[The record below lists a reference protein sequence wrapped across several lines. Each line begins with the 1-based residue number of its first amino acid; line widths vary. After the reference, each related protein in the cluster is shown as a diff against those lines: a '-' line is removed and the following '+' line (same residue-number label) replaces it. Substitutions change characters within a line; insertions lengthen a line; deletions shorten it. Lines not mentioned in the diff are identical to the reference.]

1 MTQELARRRM
11 TVAGA
16 ALTGALVLFGAALV
30 VSAPRDPAAAGKRSG
45 PVLPGFSQSARQA
58 REITITTQRE
68 AYRLVRGDRN
78 WILPERGG
86 YAVRPDRLNALAEGL
101 ASLTYDRTMTA
112 DVKKLDRLSL
122 GDPTQGGDGISVRVT
137 GPKGEMLADL
147 VLGVRPDGLFLRRS
161 GEVQSYAVEG
171 ALPPLREA
179 GAWLDLAVFDIAA
192 ASIERADVEPVG
204 GPAFSLRR
212 SQPAASEFT
221 PLGVYAR
228 RRAAAP
234 GGFAAA
240 ATALARIG
248 LIDVRPLTD
257 TRPGSDAL
265 TLVGRQ
271 RTVTAD
277 GLVVQTAV
285 FVDGT
290 RFWARF
296 EASAAAPAAIPQADQ
311 INVRAQGWLFGLSPQ
326 DAALLTPQF
335 DALSPPPAPRPLARV
350 QPGPRTSAAQ
360 PPAAPPPD
368 AQPL

>member
-45 PVLPGFSQSARQA
+45 AVLPGFSQYARQA

-68 AYRLVRGDRN
+68 AYRLVRGDQN

-86 YAVRPDRLNALAEGL
+86 YPVRPDRLNALAEGL

-112 DVKKLDRLSL
+112 DAKKLDRLSL
-122 GDPTQGGDGISVRVT
+122 GDPTRGGDGIAVRVT
-137 GPKGEMLADL
+137 GPKGETLADL

-179 GAWLDLAVFDIAA
+179 GAWLDLAIFDLADS
-192 ASIERADVEPVG
+192 SIERADFEPVG

-212 SQPAASEFT
+212 SQPAASDFT
-221 PLGVYAR
+221 PLGVYAG

-240 ATALARIG
+240 ATPLARIG
-248 LIDVRPLTD
+248 LIDVRQ
-257 TRPGSDAL
+257 GSDAF
-265 TLVGRQ
+265 TLVGRH
-271 RTVTAD
+271 RTVTGD
-277 GLVVQTAV
+277 GLVVQTTV
-285 FVDGT
+285 FADGA

-296 EASAAAPAAIPQADQ
+296 DASAAAPAAIPQADQ
-311 INVRAQGWLFGLSPQ
+311 INARAQGWLFGLSPQ
-326 DAALLTPQF
+326 DAALLTTQF
-335 DALSPPPAPRPLARV
+335 NALSPPPTPRPPARV
-350 QPGPRTSAAQ
+350 QPSPRTSAAQ
-360 PPAAPPPD
+360 PPAAPLPD
-368 AQPL
+368 ASPL